1 MLVEVVVECPD
12 LRQDAAQLIALDA
25 SEFGELEH
33 GQPVIGQ
40 AADVARMA
48 DDLHGQ
54 LRKAARQYGDEVVH
68 MLGRGVVDE
77 DQDIVGI
84 GLQRRDRLDGWHQ
97 VGGRLVGERH
107 DGDVGDLGRLDDA
120 ALDEPAEVDDE
131 RRSLEVL
138 RPVLDGL
145 AWLQGDD
152 AAVRES
158 GVVDVGGAVVEVV
171 GEEHAAAV
179 LCVADGMRRLT
190 LPSLDGVEEYAH
202 GCIDYGIIPIFY

>member
-1 MLVEVVVECPD
+1 M
-12 LRQDAAQLIALDA
+12 
-25 SEFGELEH
+25 
-33 GQPVIGQ
+33 
-40 AADVARMA
+40 
-48 DDLHGQ
+48 
-54 LRKAARQYGDEVVH
+54 
-68 MLGRGVVDE
+68 
-77 DQDIVGI
+77 
-84 GLQRRDRLDGWHQ
+84 
-97 VGGRLVGERH
+97 VGERH
-107 DGDVGDLGRLDDA
+107 DGDVGDLGRFDDA

-158 GVVDVGGAVVEVV
+158 GVVDVGGTVVEVV

-179 LCVADGMRRLT
+179 LGVADGVRRLT

-202 GCIDYGIIPIFY
+202 GCIDYGITLIF

>member
-1 MLVEVVVECPD
+1 MLVEIVVERPD
-12 LRQDAAQLIALDA
+12 LRQNAAQLIALDA
-25 SEFGELEH
+25 SEFGQLEH
-33 GQPVIGQ
+33 GQPVVGET
-40 AADVARMA
+40 ADVAGMA

-54 LRKAARQYGDEVVH
+54 PRKAARQNGNQVVH

-77 DQDIVGI
+77 DQDIIGV

-120 ALDEPAEVDDE
+120 ALDETAEVDDE

-138 RPVLDGL
+138 GPVLDGL
-145 AWLQGDD
+145 AGLQGDD
-152 AAVRES
+152 AAIGES

-179 LCVADGMRRLT
+179 LGVADGMRRLT

-202 GCIDYGIIPIFY
+202 GCIGYGITPIFY

>member
-1 MLVEVVVECPD
+1 MLVEVVVERPD
-12 LRQDAAQLIALDA
+12 LRQDAAQLIAFDA

-33 GQPVIGQ
+33 GQPVVGE
-40 AADVARMA
+40 ATDVARMA

-54 LRKAARQYGDEVVH
+54 LRKAACQYGDEVVH
-68 MLGRGVVDE
+68 MLGRGIVDE
-77 DQDIVGI
+77 DQDIVGV

-97 VGGRLVGERH
+97 VGGGLVGERH
-107 DGDVGDLGRLDDA
+107 DGNVGDLGCFDDA
-120 ALDEPAEVDDE
+120 ALDEPTEVDDE

-145 AWLQGDD
+145 SRLQGDD

-158 GVVDVGGAVVEVV
+158 GVVDVGGTVVEVV

-179 LCVADGMRRLT
+179 LGVADGMRRLT

-202 GCIDYGIIPIFY
+202 GCIGYGITPIFY